1 MHGWVCVCVYVCVCV
16 NVNVDVDVDVNVD
29 VARKNEQVQKYTSH
43 NKVVCYD
50 ENKGSY
56 TERGI

>member
-1 MHGWVCVCVYVCVCV
+1 MCICMCVNV